1 MAQMFCEV
9 VKAFFMPA
17 NKNNQEENS
26 QKEKLPLSQTIENA
40 HASGDG
46 AIERDKDTI
55 LPPKEEKKENDS
67 ERAAINNE
75 AY

>member
-1 MAQMFCEV
+1 
-9 VKAFFMPA
+9 MPA

-55 LPPKEEKKENDS
+55 LNPKEEKKVSDS
-67 ERAAINNE
+67 ERAAGNNE